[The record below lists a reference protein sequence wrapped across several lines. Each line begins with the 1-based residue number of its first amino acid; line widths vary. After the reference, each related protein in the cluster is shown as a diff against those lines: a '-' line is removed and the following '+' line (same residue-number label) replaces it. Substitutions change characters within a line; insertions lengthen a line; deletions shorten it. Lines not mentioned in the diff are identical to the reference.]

1 MAAQVKDVSDVLE
14 LNEST
19 SCCICTGIYKCPKLL
34 PCGHTFCM
42 NCIQETGLKIS
53 KGPGDEVPCPICRQ
67 QFKIPS
73 VGFAGLQN
81 NYYVEGLIR
90 MAHVFDTSVGKLDA
104 CDACLE
110 DNQEIGEVIK
120 RAEMYCCDC
129 KQKLCEECFRH
140 HRKLK
145 VTKNHRLIS
154 INEQRPA
161 DEDLIQGLLPV
172 TVVCDLHIYEDLKI
186 YCRTCKTC
194 VCAVCF
200 TENHEG
206 HKGAHVNKAANEFR
220 CEIANNIEKVKTCI
234 SEANMKKS
242 EITKSRQDVVE
253 KLESLESE
261 IINRRDALKQAVDN
275 QAKELLEE
283 LYSIRNSRMKE
294 VLIET
299 DNIDAQL
306 ARLESYTT
314 YCQKIMTKGSVCDIC
329 RSVGDLSA
337 RVNELQEENRPL
349 IELKL
354 KPINVCFVE
363 TEFEEESENNLIG
376 QLKGRA

>member
-1 MAAQVKDVSDVLE
+1 MAAEVKDNSDLQE
-14 LNEST
+14 LQDST
-19 SCCICTGIYKCPKLL
+19 ICCICTEIYKSPKLL
-34 PCGHTFCM
+34 PCGHTFC
-42 NCIQETGLKIS
+42 LKCSQKTALKAS
-53 KGPGDEVPCPICRQ
+53 KGPGDEMPCPICRQ

-73 VGFAGLQN
+73 DGLTGLQN

-90 MAHVFDTSVGKLDA
+90 VAQILDSSVGKLDA

-110 DNQEIGEVIK
+110 DNQELDKVVE
-120 RAEMYCCDC
+120 RADMYCCDC
-129 KQKLCEECFRH
+129 KQKLCEECCKH

-145 VTKNHRLIS
+145 LTKNHRLIPS
-154 INEQRPA
+154 NEQRPA
-161 DEDLIQGLLPV
+161 DEDLIQDLVP
-172 TVVCDLHIYEDLKI
+172 VVCDLHIYEDLKI

-194 VCAVCF
+194 VCAVF
-200 TENHEG
+200 FSENHEG

-275 QAKELLEE
+275 QAKELLDE

-294 VLIET
+294 MLIVT

-337 RVNELQEENRPL
+337 RVNELQEENRHL

-363 TEFEEESENNLIG
+363 TEFEEESGGNMIG
-376 QLKGRA
+376 HLTGRA